1 MISYLCRWHLNKFFF
16 RSLYIALTLRSILT
30 SCISMKQQNKNSSLF
45 SSSWLSK
52 HSWIIQA
59 TNVSKTS
66 KPRYDTQQPWLLG
79 HQLPSIHCLI
89 QSPQLQSW
97 YVHTAL
103 LEEVCR
109 CDSWMT
115 SNLTTKW
122 TLEHS
127 AIKRNKKKTFF

>member
-1 MISYLCRWHLNKFFF
+1 MTFEQILLQVTVYSSYPTLHSHLLHQYEATKQKF
-16 RSLYIALTLRSILT
+16 SL
-30 SCISMKQQNKNSSLF
+30 LF

-115 SNLTTKW
+115 SNLTKKW